1 MLIHSSKS
9 AGDVTVRL
17 GEYNFREPYSISRTD
32 HRAEAIF
39 LHEQF
44 NIKTFD
50 HDIAL
55 IKLKEKAYVY
65 SNNNI
70 WPICLPPPQ
79 IQLDG
84 KAAYVAGYKFLENSS
99 LVYFFFITSI

>member
-17 GEYNFREPYSISRTD
+17 GEYNFREPYSLARTD

-44 NIKTFD
+44 NMKTFD

-65 SNNNI
+65 NNNI
-70 WPICLPPPQ
+70 WPICLPPPH
-79 IQLDG
+79 IDLDD
-84 KAAYVAGYKFLENSS
+84 KRAYVAGCIDK
-99 LVYFFFITSI
+99 I